1 MTGVRRTLA
10 WVLIGVAASASA
22 CDRNRYVQPP
32 SGSYTVSRVEFGI
45 DSVRD
50 SVSVATVGPEFVPAS
65 KVRALLGRFFVDVEY
80 AAGARP
86 VVVLSKD
93 LWDRRL
99 HGDPTVIGK
108 TARLNGQNVTI
119 VGVAPPDFTIPTG
132 VAVWVPGPPK

>member
-1 MTGVRRTLA
+1 MTGIRKTLA
-10 WVLIGVAASASA
+10 WGLIGVAISASA
-22 CDRNRYVQPP
+22 CDRNPDVQPP
-32 SGSYTVSRVEFGI
+32 PGSYTVARVELGI

-65 KVRALLGRFFVDVEY
+65 KVRALLGRLFVADEY

-86 VVVLSKD
+86 VVVLTKD
-93 LWDRRL
+93 TWVRRF

-108 TARLNGQNVTI
+108 TVRLNGQGVTI
-119 VGVAPPDFTIPTG
+119 VGVAPSDFPTG